1 MRKGKARWEKKM
13 GSNGS
18 ASHKLLMVGE
28 EGTIIRTITCQG
40 LKCPPTASAVHG
52 KESIGWTG
60 ISEDGTL
67 VIVISK
73 QCRNENGSHHG
84 HGSRLPHL
92 RVRAAQPG

>member
-1 MRKGKARWEKKM
+1 M

-52 KESIGWTG
+52 NESIGWTG
-60 ISEDGTL
+60 ISAEKNGFQTQSDKDGKWETKN
-67 VIVISK
+67 ST
-73 QCRNENGSHHG
+73 HHERG
-84 HGSRLPHL
+84 IR
-92 RVRAAQPG
+92 